1 MYGANISRG
10 FVWQFPPFAVSLGT
24 KSVKDMEMTN
34 RNGGLKRLPVGIQTF
49 EKIID
54 GDYLYIDKTKYMWDM
69 VHLSNYVFLS
79 RPRRFGKSLLVST
92 LQSYFEGRK
101 ELFKGLAIEKLEQE
115 WVEYPVLRISMAS
128 GKHME
133 KEQLER
139 YLINILEENERRF
152 GLSSDHPDP
161 NVRLKNLIA
170 NVHDKTGRKVVV
182 LIDEYDA
189 PLLDVVHEE
198 ETLPVLRNVMRNF
211 YSPLKDCDP
220 YLKFVFLTG
229 ITKFSQ
235 LSIFSEL
242 NNLSNI
248 SMLPEF
254 AAVCG
259 ITKEE
264 MLNQMPGYIESMGNA
279 NEWTAEETIERL
291 TRQYDGYHFT
301 SPSPDIFNPFSLLQA
316 FNTRRLDSYW
326 FASGTPTYLI
336 EMLRKFDTLPT
347 DISSMEGS
355 ASDFDAPTEGMTTIL
370 PLLYQSGYVTI
381 KDYNRDFNYYTL
393 DIPNLEVRLGLTR
406 SLIPEYITP
415 NTLVVNNTS
424 RRMAQCLSVDDVD
437 GALGLLQQF
446 LLTVPYCNEANS
458 EGHYQQVLYIIFTL
472 VSGYF
477 ADVEVH
483 TARGRVDMVMQTRKA
498 LYLFELKLN
507 KSAEAAMRQI
517 DLKDYASKLSL
528 MTSGY
533 TQDSSNKLDSPS
545 FAQKFTLCGLPIVKV
560 GINFNTERRTI
571 GDWKVEGD

>member
-49 EKIID
+49 SEVMD
-54 GDYLYIDKTKYMWDM
+54 LDCLYIDKTKYMWDM
-69 VHLSNYVFLS
+69 IHLSKYVFLS

-128 GKHME
+128 GKHMD
-133 KEQLER
+133 KDQLER

-242 NNLSNI
+242 NNLKNI
-248 SMLPEF
+248 SMLPEY

-264 MLNQMPGYIESMGNA
+264 MLSQMPGYIESMGNA

-336 EMLRKFDTLPT
+336 EMLRKFDVVPT

-355 ASDFDAPTEGMTTIL
+355 AGDFDAPTEGMTTIL

-483 TARGRVDMVMQTRKA
+483 TATGRVDMVMQTRKA

-517 DLKDYASKLSL
+517 DLKDYASK
-528 MTSGY
+528 
-533 TQDSSNKLDSPS
+533 
-545 FAQKFTLCGLPIVKV
+545 FALCGLPIVKV
-560 GINFNTERRTI
+560 GINFDTDRRTI
-571 GDWKVEGD
+571 SDWKVEGGLS